1 MTKKGKKKKKR
12 KIKLKSNYKAL
23 ELITIHKANL

>member
-1 MTKKGKKKKKR
+1 MTKKGKKKKR

>member
-1 MTKKGKKKKKR
+1 MTKKEKKKR